1 MADAPATGTAGAIAL
16 GDLVRLARRALSDC
30 DIDDPALEARLLVE
44 HLTGT
49 TRVQAISDPG
59 HIVVPED
66 HAAVIDALR
75 RRRAGEP
82 VHRIIG
88 WREFHGL
95 QLGLSPGTLEPR
107 PDTEALVDLAIP
119 HARAMAG
126 RHAACRILDLG
137 TGTGAIALAL
147 LAAVPQA
154 TALGI
159 DISDDALATAA
170 SNADI
175 NGLKGRFDTRHSD
188 WFSKVTERFHIIVSN
203 PPYIP
208 SAEIAGLQ
216 VEVREHDPVAAL
228 DGGADGLDPYRGIAA
243 RAARFLAADGVVAV
257 ETGSS
262 QKADVVRIFAEAGYR
277 LEGSRSDLAGR
288 DRALAFRRG
297 AL

>member
-44 HLTGT
+44 HFTGT
-49 TRVQAISDPG
+49 TRVQAISDPD
-59 HIVVPED
+59 HIVMSDD

-95 QLGLSPGTLEPR
+95 RLRLSPGTLEPR

-188 WFSKVTERFHIIVSN
+188 WVSKVTERFHIIVSN

-216 VEVREHDPVAAL
+216 VEVRDHDPVAAL

-243 RAARFLAADGVVAV
+243 RAARFLVADGVVAV

-262 QKADVVRIFAEAGYR
+262 QKADVVRIFVEAGYR

>member
-44 HLTGT
+44 HFTGT
-49 TRVQAISDPG
+49 TRVQAISDPD
-59 HIVVPED
+59 HIVMSDD

-95 QLGLSPGTLEPR
+95 RLRLSPGTLEPR

-119 HARAMAG
+119 FARAMAE

-208 SAEIAGLQ
+208 SVEIAGLQ
-216 VEVREHDPVAAL
+216 VEVRDHDPVAAL

-243 RAARFLAADGVVAV
+243 RAARFLVADGVVAV

-262 QKADVVRIFAEAGYR
+262 QKADVVRIFVEAGYR

-297 AL
+297 AI